1 MNNLDRKEPV
11 LDFPRSQEK
20 TLRTLIDYLKEAEK
34 FVAIGADVTT
44 QTDVGDF
51 RGWVCFRTPLEAE
64 RFYNHMKPLSTQ
76 RIYLGVDLVIFNA

>member
-1 MNNLDRKEPV
+1 M
-11 LDFPRSQEK
+11 QENQPK
-20 TLRTLIDYLKEAEK
+20 ALRTLTDYLKEAEK
-34 FVAIGADVTT
+34 FDAVGADVTT

-76 RIYLGVDLVIFNA
+76 RISLGVDVVIFNA